1 MEKNKDLIEI
11 LNKRFPDLYEQE
23 LKEEIAGFG
32 SIKTISAGESL
43 IDIGQYV
50 KTIPLVIDGKI
61 KIFREDGEANE
72 LFLYYLYPGDACAIS
87 LVCTIN
93 NKISLIKA
101 IAVDETTVIAIPIEK
116 MDYLMMKYRSWYQF
130 VVRTYGARLEEM
142 LNTIDDIAF
151 NKMDERIVNYLYK
164 AVEANGSRFIN
175 ATHQEIAQELNTSRE
190 VVSRLLKQL
199 ERRGLLK
206 LSRNQVEIIFQ
217 NKL

>member
-1 MEKNKDLIEI
+1 METNNEIIEI

-23 LKEEIAGFG
+23 LKQEIASFG
-32 SIKTISAGESL
+32 TIKVISAGESL

-61 KIFREDGEANE
+61 KIFREDEEANE

-101 IAVDETTVIAIPIEK
+101 ISVDDTTVIAIPIEK

-130 VVRTYGARLEEM
+130 VVRTYGNRLEEM

-175 ATHQEIAQELNTSRE
+175 STHQEIAQELNTSRE

-199 ERRGLLK
+199 EKRGLLK
-206 LSRNQVEIIFQ
+206 LSRNQIEVIFQ
-217 NKL
+217 NTL

>member
-1 MEKNKDLIEI
+1 METKNELIEI
-11 LNKRFPDLYEQE
+11 LNKRFPDLYEQD
-23 LKEEIAGFG
+23 LKEEIAEFG
-32 SIKTISAGESL
+32 SLKVIPAGESL

-61 KIFREDGEANE
+61 KIFREDEEANE

-101 IAVDETTVIAIPIEK
+101 ISVDDTTVIAIPIEK

-130 VVRTYGARLEEM
+130 VVRTYGNRLEEM

-175 ATHQEIAQELNTSRE
+175 STHQEIAQELNTSRE

-199 ERRGLLK
+199 EKRGLLK
-206 LSRNQVEIIFQ
+206 LSRNQIEVIFQ
-217 NKL
+217 NNL